1 MKEFLTQKKKEKKKP
16 RENKKIEVQNV
27 VKCRKY
33 KNKIQ

>member
-1 MKEFLTQKKKEKKKP
+1 MKEFLTQNKKREKKSE
-16 RENKKIEVQNV
+16 RNKKIEVQNV